1 MSYSRETKVG
11 VGPAPNA
18 LNETI
23 PGPLATQAEPQPA
36 PRTRP
41 RISMS
46 APRTRMERVGFWVL
60 VIAAIAVLFF
70 LAGWLL
76 PPLVGGIVNGVFM
89 GSFVGFLT
97 LLNLQRPSGWANSVM
112 GRRVFPVL
120 RAAGD
125 DEIWRLAG
133 VNAALTF
140 VFAFAYQ
147 VLATTFL
154 GGFWAGLV
162 VFLGII
168 VLGVFYNRARKV
180 VIKP

>member
-11 VGPAPNA
+11 VGPAPNT

-23 PGPLATQAEPQPA
+23 PGPLATQSEAPAA

-41 RISMS
+41 SINIG
-46 APRTRMERVGFWVL
+46 APRTRMERIGFWLL
-60 VIAAIAVLFF
+60 VVAAIAVLFV

-89 GSFVGFLT
+89 GTFVGFLT
-97 LLNLQRPSGWANSVM
+97 LLNLQRPSGWANSVL

-120 RAAGD
+120 QAASD
-125 DEIWRLAG
+125 DEIWRLSG

-140 VFAFAYQ
+140 VFAFAYH

-154 GGFWAGLV
+154 GVFWAGLV
-162 VFLGII
+162 VFLGMV

-180 VIKP
+180 VFKP

>member
-11 VGPAPNA
+11 VGPAPNTI
-18 LNETI
+18 NETI
-23 PGPLATQAEPQPA
+23 PGPLATQGETPA
-36 PRTRP
+36 YQRTRP
-41 RISMS
+41 RVNIG
-46 APRTRMERVGFWVL
+46 APRTRMERIGFWLL
-60 VIAAIAVLFF
+60 VVAAIAVLFL

-76 PPLVGGIVNGVFM
+76 PPVVGALVTGVYM
-89 GSFVGFLT
+89 GAFVGFLT
-97 LLNLQRPSGWANSVM
+97 LLNLRRPSGWANSVL

-140 VFAFAYQ
+140 VFAFAFR
-147 VLATTFL
+147 VLSATFL
-154 GGFWAGLV
+154 GPFFAGLV
-162 VFLGII
+162 VFIGLV

>member
-11 VGPAPNA
+11 VGPAPNT

-23 PGPLATQAEPQPA
+23 PGPLATQAEPQAP

-41 RISMS
+41 SINIG
-46 APRTRMERVGFWVL
+46 APRTRMERIGFWLL
-60 VIAAIAVLFF
+60 VVAAIAVLFL

-89 GSFVGFLT
+89 GTFVAFLT
-97 LLNLQRPSGWANSVM
+97 LLNLNRPSGWANSVM
-112 GRRVFPVL
+112 GRKVFPVL
-120 RAAGD
+120 RSASD

-133 VNAALTF
+133 VNGALTF

-162 VFLGII
+162 VFLGIM

-180 VIKP
+180 VIRP

>member
-11 VGPAPNA
+11 VGPAPNT

-23 PGPLATQAEPQPA
+23 PGPLATANDTQAYRQNRPA
-36 PRTRP
+36 GTV
-41 RISMS
+41 
-46 APRTRMERVGFWVL
+46 AVPRTRMERIGFWLL
-60 VIAAIAVLFF
+60 VVAALAVLFL

-76 PPLVGGIVNGVFM
+76 PPLVGAIVTGVYM
-89 GSFVGFLT
+89 STFVGFLT
-97 LLNLQRPSGWANSVM
+97 LLNLQRPSGWANSVL
-112 GRRVFPVL
+112 GRRMFPVL

-140 VFAFAYQ
+140 VFSFAFH
-147 VLATTFL
+147 VLSATFL
-154 GGFWAGLV
+154 GPFFAGLI
-162 VFLGII
+162 VFIGIV